1 MPVKAVP
8 EGYHSITPYLTVQGV
23 AQLIEFAKAAFDA
36 KEKERIMG
44 PDGRIA
50 HAEVKIGDSV
60 VMMGEARG
68 DWKPMPGTIY
78 LYTTD
83 ADATYKRALTAGAT
97 ALTEPANQFY
107 GDRHGAVRD
116 PVGNVWWIATH
127 IEDVSPE
134 ELQKRA
140 RALMTK

>member
-50 HAEVKIGDSV
+50 HAEVRIGNSV

-68 DWKPMPGTIY
+68 DWKPMPSTIY
-78 LYTTD
+78 LYTAD
-83 ADATYKRALTAGAT
+83 ADATYQRALKAGAT
-97 ALTEPANQFY
+97 SVAEPANQFY
-107 GDRHGAVRD
+107 GDRHGGVRD
-116 PVGNVWWIATH
+116 PVGNIWWIATH

>member
-1 MPVKAVP
+1 MPVKP
-8 EGYHSITPYLTVQGV
+8 IPDGYHSITPYLTVQGV

-83 ADATYKRALTAGAT
+83 ADATYRRALKAGAT
-97 ALTEPANQFY
+97 SLTEPVNRTA
-107 GDRHGAVRD
+107 RGACGTRS
-116 PVGNVWWIATH
+116 ATSGG
-127 IEDVSPE
+127 SPPTS
-134 ELQKRA
+134 RMWRPRSFRSA
-140 RALMTK
+140 PRPS